1 LESLIYDP
9 FNIIVSGVGGQGNIL
24 ASDIISR
31 AFCEEG
37 YFVSVGE
44 TYGATQRGGSVVSH
58 IRISSRHLYGPLIPA
73 GDGHVMIG
81 FEPLEIY
88 RILIENGH
96 DDVRVVMNDRP
107 LYPLDSLQKKSTY
120 PELKDL
126 VERINHLS
134 KALKVI
140 PASSL
145 ALEAGHPMTQNVVM
159 VGAFAGLNWLPL
171 GMENYLAPL
180 EKIFS
185 GEKLTVNQKAF
196 RLGFNA
202 GQETKKGSPFHDTE
216 P

>member
-1 LESLIYDP
+1 
-9 FNIIVSGVGGQGNIL
+9 
-24 ASDIISR
+24 
-31 AFCEEG
+31 
-37 YFVSVGE
+37 
-44 TYGATQRGGSVVSH
+44 
-58 IRISSRHLYGPLIPA
+58 
-73 GDGHVMIG
+73 MIG

-88 RILIENGH
+88 SILIENGH

-126 VERINHLS
+126 FERINHLS

-171 GMENYLAPL
+171 GKENYLAPL

-202 GQETKKGSPFHDTE
+202 GQETKKGSPFHETE